1 MKKGL
6 LIIVSGPSGVGKGTV
21 LKKVMDDP
29 KLNLVFSISMTTR
42 SIRDHE
48 VDGVN
53 YFFVSPEKFQQVVD
67 ADGFLEHVEFVGHR
81 YGTPKAY
88 VEKLRQEGKNVVLEI
103 EVEGA
108 KQVMARVKDHR
119 VMSFFIIPPS
129 LEELK
134 HRILGRK
141 TESEEVIN
149 LRLNKAEK
157 ELAEKF
163 LYQHIILNDDPERA
177 AKEMRS
183 IIQSKINARIIG

>member
-67 ADGFLEHVEFVGHR
+67 ADGFLENVEFVGHR

-88 VEKLRQEGKNVVLEI
+88 VEKLRREGKNVVLEI